1 MLTSY
6 LKSVAAG
13 PQQLQLNVK
22 KAKRG
27 QSGGKKRLH
36 PFLNKVHPLRPRFDV
51 IKLPKWGRSR
61 GTKKTHKKTDFCR
74 SGNENGG

>member
-22 KAKRG
+22 KVKRG
-27 QSGGKKRLH
+27 QSGGTKRLLR
-36 PFLNKVHPLRPRFDV
+36 FLKKFHLLHPRFNGFKV
-51 IKLPKWGRSR
+51 LKRGRSG
-61 GTKKTHKKTDFCR
+61 GTKNK
-74 SGNENGG
+74 N

>member
-13 PQQLQLNVK
+13 PQQLQLKVK

-27 QSGGKKRLH
+27 QSGGEKK
-36 PFLNKVHPLRPRFDV
+36 VSPLFEQSPSAASFFDGF
-51 IKLPKWGRSR
+51 K
-61 GTKKTHKKTDFCR
+61 
-74 SGNENGG
+74 

>member
-22 KAKRG
+22 KAKHG
-27 QSGGKKRLH
+27 QSGGKKRLLH
-36 PFLNKVHPLRPRFDV
+36 FFNKVHLLRPCFDV
-51 IKLPKWGRSR
+51 FKLPKRGRSKV
-61 GTKKTHKKTDFCR
+61 TKKTHNKTDFR
-74 SGNENGG
+74 QSGNENGG